1 MALEKK
7 TVTGLAEVGENGS
20 ISVRTDTVIV
30 DDGNEISRSFHRH
43 VVYPGDD
50 VSGESERV
58 QAVAGAV
65 WTTEV
70 VEAYAAVEAAA
81 RAAAEAAAAALA
93 AEESSEEESSE

>member
-43 VVYPGDD
+43 GVHPGDD

-58 QAVAGAV
+58 QAVANAV
-65 WTTEV
+65 WTDEV
-70 VEAYAAVEAAA
+70 KAAYAAAQ
-81 RAAAEAAAAALA
+81 AAAAPA
-93 AEESSEEESSE
+93 AEGE